1 MGISTSIGFYDFLN
15 YLTIGAILS
24 FIFVPWLPKSTEELA
39 LWAMPCFVV
48 GLIFHKVV
56 ENSIGNYTRNNK
68 DLIEEAYKDKIS
80 YCDFKIYK
88 PCDME
93 KEYYRAYYC
102 LLSNKELGNIPI
114 LEAMSSFFQDLF
126 CVITLYVSVTFL
138 YWVYICF
145 NIKPVVVI
153 DWSVFVYY
161 GIATTFIFLM
171 IIFIVYSV
179 PWQKMTKVYSEL
191 VRYVSYIAI
200 ILLLVLMA
208 IAGTIS
214 IKYISLNINSITFHL
229 CSYCCNV
236 CYTDVNI
243 ASNMIILPL
252 KYTLPMLGFSLVLL
266 LLLPILRYFTE
277 KKIFGLVWEGYIFM
291 HLNKKI
297 NQLKGI

>member
-1 MGISTSIGFYDFLN
+1 MGISTSIGIYDLLN

-24 FIFVPWLPKSTEELA
+24 FIFVPWLPQSTEKLA

-68 DLIEEAYKDKIS
+68 NLIEEAYKDKIS
-80 YCDFKIYK
+80 YCDFKIDK
-88 PCDME
+88 PWDME

-102 LLSNKELGNIPI
+102 LLSNKELGNIPM
-114 LEAMSSFFQDLF
+114 LEAISSFFQDLF
-126 CVITLYVSVTFL
+126 FVITLFVSSTFTN
-138 YWVYICF
+138 WVYICF

-161 GIATTFIFLM
+161 GIVTTFIFLM
-171 IIFIVYSV
+171 IIFIVYRV
-179 PWQKMTKVYSEL
+179 LWQKMTKVYSEL
-191 VRYVSYIAI
+191 VRYVYYITI

-208 IAGTIS
+208 IAGATS
-214 IKYISLNINSITFHL
+214 IKYILLNINSIPFHL
-229 CSYCCNV
+229 CSYCGNV

-243 ASNMIILPL
+243 ASNMIMLPL
-252 KYTLPMLGFSLVLL
+252 QYALPMLGFSLVLF

-277 KKIFGLVWEGYIFM
+277 KKIFSLVWEGYFFM
-291 HLNKKI
+291 HLNKKDII
-297 NQLKGI
+297 N